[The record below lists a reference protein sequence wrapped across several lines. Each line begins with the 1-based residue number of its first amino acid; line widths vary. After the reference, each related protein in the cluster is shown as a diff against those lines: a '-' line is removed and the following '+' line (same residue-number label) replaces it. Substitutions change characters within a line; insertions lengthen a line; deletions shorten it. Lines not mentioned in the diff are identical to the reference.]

1 MPVESSYRG
10 MGEPTPYR
18 ASLHNHTFKDGAPT
32 ARPSVALG
40 MYRQCGIPVV
50 AITEHDRRI
59 HTDRDITAGN
69 VPWTDEHW
77 AHDYEDGVL
86 LRGFEA
92 SFPDDHV
99 NVLGVDYFDVAE
111 DPCTR
116 TGTVHGE
123 PGDPGYVA
131 GMQDRDAVVVLNHP
145 AAWNDAPEHVLG
157 DENLSTCD
165 GIEIYNGS
173 RCADAD
179 RAVATPLW
187 DACLSRGERFWG
199 LANSDNH
206 RYDFTR
212 TGRPT
217 NGWNVLYLEEL
228 TPDGVLAALR
238 SGRFYASSGLEVDE
252 ITVDDE
258 SYAVTAA
265 AADTIRFIG
274 DGGEVLETASG
285 GTARYPFTGS
295 ETYVRVECEADSLP
309 HPDSDVPVRAWLQ
322 PAFPA

>member
-1 MPVESSYRG
+1 MSVESSYRDL
-10 MGEPTPYR
+10 EQTTAYR

-40 MYRQCGIPVV
+40 VYRQCGIPVV

-77 AHDYEDGVL
+77 THDYEDGVL

-111 DPCTR
+111 DPCSR
-116 TGTVHGE
+116 TGTIVGE
-123 PGDPGYVA
+123 PGDPGYVS
-131 GMQDRDAVVVLNHP
+131 GMHDRGAVIILNHP
-145 AAWNDAPEHVLG
+145 AAWNDAPDHVLT
-157 DENLSTCD
+157 DDNLRQCD

-173 RCADAD
+173 RCSDAD

-187 DACLSRGERFWG
+187 DACLTRGERFWG

-206 RYDFTR
+206 RYDFTE
-212 TGRPT
+212 TARPT
-217 NGWNVLYLEEL
+217 NGWNVLFLDEL
-228 TPDGVLAALR
+228 TPRAVLDALR
-238 SGRFYASSGLEVDE
+238 SGTFYASSGLEVDE
-252 ITVDDE
+252 ISVDDKA
-258 SYAVTAA
+258 YTVTAA
-265 AADTIRFIG
+265 AAETIRFIG
-274 DGGEVLETASG
+274 DDGAILATAAG
-285 GTARYPFTGS
+285 GTASYAFSGEES
-295 ETYVRVECEADSLP
+295 YVRVECEADSRP
-309 HPDSDVPVRAWLQ
+309 HPASDVPVRAWLQ
-322 PAFPA
+322 PVFVS